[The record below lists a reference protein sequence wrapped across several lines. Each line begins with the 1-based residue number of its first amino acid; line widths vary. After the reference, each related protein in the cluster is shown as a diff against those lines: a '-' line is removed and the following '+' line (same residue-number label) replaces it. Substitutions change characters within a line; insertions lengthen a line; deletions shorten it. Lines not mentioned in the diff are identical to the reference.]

1 MGIHKSYKRHF
12 QLKECNKV
20 RLEKQKRNNSIRE
33 ITKHL
38 AEMDESQLQT
48 ISNMITSK
56 SNQRSN
62 LNNLISTI
70 EQLSDT
76 QLLSAIHLIST
87 MRYSKGANKGNIYS
101 PYLQKK
107 ANEYINQTLYKRHVT
122 HQALQESNA
131 KLEIDCKKL
140 HQKNKTLIRK
150 TQSLGV
156 QNMHLRHQN
165 ANRLLKFDH

>member
-1 MGIHKSYKRHF
+1 
-12 QLKECNKV
+12 
-20 RLEKQKRNNSIRE
+20 
-33 ITKHL
+33 
-38 AEMDESQLQT
+38 MDEIQLQT
-48 ISNMITSK
+48 ISNIITSK
-56 SNQRSN
+56 TTHQQAN
-62 LNNLISTI
+62 LNNLIFTI

-76 QLLSAIHLIST
+76 QLSSAIHLIST

-107 ANEYINQTLYKRHVT
+107 ANEYINQTLYKRQVT
-122 HQALQESNA
+122 HQVTHQVLQESNA

-156 QNMHLRHQN
+156 
-165 ANRLLKFDH
+165 